1 MLNANSAIGVPLRGT
16 VRRPKII
23 EKYARQSGVQIQI
36 LQYVIQK
43 SIVIHSQYAKVNAV
57 VGVVVLF
64 LFFHFKDNSG
74 FVSSLMKGRCFNSQQ
89 I

>member
-1 MLNANSAIGVPLRGT
+1 MLNANSAIEVPLRRT

-23 EKYARQSGVQIQI
+23 EKYVGQSGVYHVRHTKMKEKYAGQSGVQIQN

-57 VGVVVLF
+57 VGVVV
-64 LFFHFKDNSG
+64 
-74 FVSSLMKGRCFNSQQ
+74 
-89 I
+89 